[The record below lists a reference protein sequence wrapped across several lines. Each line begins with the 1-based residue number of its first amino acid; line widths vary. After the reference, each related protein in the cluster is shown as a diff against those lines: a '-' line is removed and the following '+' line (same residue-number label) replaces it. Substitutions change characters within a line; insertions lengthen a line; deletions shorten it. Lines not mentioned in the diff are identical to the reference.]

1 MLESISFLLFNLLV
15 IALLLLDLF
24 VFNRKDHEI
33 NIKEALAWSAFWIV
47 LALAFGWVIYLW
59 RGQASSLEY
68 FAGYLVEKS
77 LSADNVFV
85 FIMIFSYFHI
95 PKMYQHKILFWGIV
109 GALVMR
115 GIFIFVG
122 VALIAKF
129 HWLLYILGIFLVYLG
144 LKIIFRKETEIH
156 PEKNPVLRLFHK
168 IMPFSHEHDGGS
180 FFVRR
185 HGKLCATP
193 LFVALLVVET
203 TDVIFAVDSIP
214 AVMAITLDPFIIYT
228 SNVFAILGLRALYFA
243 LAGLMN
249 VFSYLHYGIGIILTY
264 VGIKMLISKW
274 YAIPVGISLGIIGL
288 ILLSAVLLS
297 IIKPQ
302 KKEKN

>member
-1 MLESISFLLFNLLV
+1 MLESIPFLLFNLLV

-33 NIKEALAWSAFWIV
+33 KIKEALAWSAFWII
-47 LALAFGWVIYLW
+47 LALTFGWVIYLW

-115 GIFIFVG
+115 GIFIFLG

-129 HWLLYILGIFLVYLG
+129 HWLLYILGLFLIYLG

-168 IMPFSHEHDGGS
+168 IMPFSQEHDGGS

-243 LAGLMN
+243 LAGLMS

-264 VGIKMLISKW
+264 VGVKMLISKW

-297 IIKPQ
+297 IIKPP
-302 KKEKN
+302 KKES